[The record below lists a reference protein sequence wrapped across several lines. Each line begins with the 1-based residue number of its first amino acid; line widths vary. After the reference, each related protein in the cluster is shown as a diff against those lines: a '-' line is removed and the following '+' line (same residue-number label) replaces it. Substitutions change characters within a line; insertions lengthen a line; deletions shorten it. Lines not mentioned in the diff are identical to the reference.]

1 MSKVIREEFV
11 CDEHAQTHEA
21 PYGFTIVIHNRKT
34 GEEIGT
40 FAIDACKDVVD
51 WYRKHAEK
59 LEVEKKV
66 AKKRSPRKRTP
77 RRKNTTADPAPEVI
91 RRWAQS
97 TGIAVGAKGRVPKAV
112 LAAYAE
118 AH

>member
-21 PYGFTIVIHNRKT
+21 PYAFTIVIHNRQT

-51 WYRKHAEK
+51 WYKKHAEK
-59 LEVEKKV
+59 LVVEEKV
-66 AKKRSPRKRTP
+66 AKKRTPRKRTA
-77 RRKNTTADPAPEVI
+77 RRKNTTADPSPEVI

-97 TGIAVGAKGRVPKAV
+97 KGIVVGAKGRVSKAV
-112 LAAYAE
+112 LDAYAE

>member
-11 CDEHAQTHEA
+11 CDEHAQSHEA
-21 PYGFTIVIHNRKT
+21 PYAFTIVVNNRQT
-34 GEEIGT
+34 GEEIGV
-40 FAIDACKDVVD
+40 FAIDACKDVLD
-51 WYRKHAEK
+51 WYKKHAEK

-66 AKKRSPRKRTP
+66 AKKRSPRKRTS
-77 RRKNTTADPAPEVI
+77 RRKNTIVDPTPEVI

-97 TGIAVGAKGRVPKAV
+97 EQIAVNPRGRVPKAV
-112 LAAYAE
+112 VDAYAA